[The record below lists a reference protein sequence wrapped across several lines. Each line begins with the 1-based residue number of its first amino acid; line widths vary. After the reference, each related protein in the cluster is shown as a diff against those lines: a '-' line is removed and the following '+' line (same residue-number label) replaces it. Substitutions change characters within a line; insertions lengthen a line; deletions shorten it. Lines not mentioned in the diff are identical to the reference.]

1 MRGSGSPLSARV
13 ISASA
18 EHRWRF
24 GFAPNA
30 ANAARQAAIWGW
42 SDGCARPAQRFSAAA
57 SAADVAALDGPFT
70 SPEATI
76 TPAR

>member
-1 MRGSGSPLSARV
+1 M
-13 ISASA
+13 
-18 EHRWRF
+18 
-24 GFAPNA
+24 
-30 ANAARQAAIWGW
+30 WGW
-42 SDGCARPAQRFSAAA
+42 SDGCARPDQRFSAAA